1 MGDAIFEEIK
11 KAFLDN
17 FEACK
22 VIDRTLDIDVEFK
35 NNADAEW
42 FKENI
47 CYPKGLKKEE
57 YPITFLSSS
66 SPIGDPQHIASSV
79 YSVSFEVNDKDK
91 LINLIN
97 SRHSKKIWE
106 KI

>member
-1 MGDAIFEEIK
+1 MVINLRDLVFEEIK

-35 NNADAEW
+35 NNTDAEW

-57 YPITFLSSS
+57 YPITFLSAST
-66 SPIGDPQHIASSV
+66 PIGDLEHFDTSV
-79 YSVSFEVNDKDK
+79 YSISFEVNDKDK
-91 LINLIN
+91 LINMLN
-97 SRHSKKIWE
+97 MR
-106 KI
+106 